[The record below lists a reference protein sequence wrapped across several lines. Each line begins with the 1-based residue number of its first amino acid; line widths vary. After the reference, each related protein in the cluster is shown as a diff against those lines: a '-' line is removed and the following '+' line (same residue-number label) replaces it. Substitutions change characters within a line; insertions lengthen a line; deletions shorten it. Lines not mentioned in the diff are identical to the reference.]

1 LPPDLSH
8 ESLKAVAA
16 DRAPGGIGF
25 GQRRGGGQLVADEQR
40 QALEHHID
48 IAASA
53 GDFAG
58 HTIEP
63 GLEEVVDLLGRP
75 PVQPVAQRIID
86 DPALLPLAPLANA
99 LSASLTCW
107 SR

>member
-1 LPPDLSH
+1 LGH
-8 ESLKAVAA
+8 ESLKAIAA
-16 DRAPGGIGF
+16 DRAPGSIGF
-25 GQRRGGGQLVADEQR
+25 GQRRGGGQLVADEQS

-53 GDFAG
+53 GNLTRHA
-58 HTIEP
+58 IEP
-63 GLEEVVDLLGRP
+63 GLQEVVDLLGRP

-86 DPALLPLAPLANA
+86 DPACYPWLLAKA